1 MLFYFLFQFHVIR
14 EHCRGKVPKVVA
26 AAHHASV
33 GACAAD
39 GEDVAPLAVGQFA
52 AFAPDVARL
61 ANGTDY
67 VIQSQSPL
75 NPLFKR
81 AIWIVLSPPVS
92 FNPPDPLFKG
102 AITAYGLHVFHWD
115 SVPNPDAPR
124 GLCVLHVFALANTRT
139 RPVV

>member
-1 MLFYFLFQFHVIR
+1 MLFYFLFQFQIIR

-39 GEDVAPLAVGQFA
+39 GEDVAPFAVGQFA
-52 AFAPDVARL
+52 AFAPNVARL
-61 ANGTDY
+61 AYRTYDI
-67 VIQSQSPL
+67 VKSLPL
-75 NPLFKR
+75 
-81 AIWIVLSPPVS
+81 
-92 FNPPDPLFKG
+92 G
-102 AITAYGLHVFHWD
+102 AIYDIGVFHWD

-124 GLCVLHVFALANTRT
+124 GLCVLHVFAVANTRT

>member
-1 MLFYFLFQFHVIR
+1 MLFYFLFQFQIIR

-52 AFAPDVARL
+52 AFAPDVAGL
-61 ANGTDY
+61 ADRTYD
-67 VIQSQSPL
+67 
-75 NPLFKR
+75 
-81 AIWIVLSPPVS
+81 IVKSLA

-102 AITAYGLHVFHWD
+102 AITAFGLSIAAMAF
-115 SVPNPDAPR
+115 PAR
-124 GLCVLHVFALANTRT
+124 QL
-139 RPVV
+139 RPGI

>member
-1 MLFYFLFQFHVIR
+1 MLFYFLFQFQVIR

-33 GACAAD
+33 GAGAAD
-39 GEDVAPLAVGQFA
+39 GEDVASLAVGEFA
-52 AFAPDVARL
+52 AFAPDVAGFAYR
-61 ANGTDY
+61 TDY

-75 NPLFKR
+75 N
-81 AIWIVLSPPVS
+81 
-92 FNPPDPLFKG
+92 PLFKG

-124 GLCVLHVFALANTRT
+124 GLYVLHVFALANTRT

>member
-33 GACAAD
+33 GAGAAD
-39 GEDVAPLAVGQFA
+39 GEDVASLTVGQFA
-52 AFAPDVARL
+52 AFAPDVAGL
-61 ANGTDY
+61 AYRTDDI
-67 VIQSQSPL
+67 VKSLPL
-75 NPLFKR
+75 G
-81 AIWIVLSPPVS
+81 AIYDIVLNPPVS
-92 FNPPDPLFKG
+92 LNPPNLF
-102 AITAYGLHVFHWD
+102 FHWD